1 MLLKLF
7 KIIIWIYQPDE
18 NFRVVLASDV
28 KQVAFC
34 NADQRSLTRS
44 KSDGAVQH
52 LSKVRPVQPYLFY
65 PDFGEVPLMVIKFL
79 SVFVNF

>member
-28 KQVAFC
+28 KQVAYC

-52 LSKVRPVQPYLFY
+52 LSKVRPVQPYLF
-65 PDFGEVPLMVIKFL
+65 
-79 SVFVNF
+79 